1 MAVSRTGI
9 GGPGSSSGP
18 GDGPRPPAR
27 LRLDARRNRDLL
39 LATARDLF
47 ARHGLDVPLD
57 QIAKEAGVGN
67 ATLYRH
73 FPTRHALV
81 GEVFANA
88 ANLLA
93 EAAEEALAT
102 EDAWSAI
109 EGYFERILELVAADR
124 GINDLVT
131 RAVPTVPGLLG
142 TSRRNA
148 ATVGSLVARAQQ
160 QGTVRADIAT
170 VDLLFMF
177 GALCRSLPVATE
189 LRADLWR
196 RYLALLLDGFR
207 TRATHPLPV
216 PPVGEER
223 LDRLFAELWEADTPA
238 DAPAAA
244 PADAPPTA

>member
-9 GGPGSSSGP
+9 DAPDGPGVPGGPDG
-18 GDGPRPPAR
+18 GPRPPAG

-88 ANLLA
+88 ANLVA
-93 EAAEEALAT
+93 EAGAEALAT
-102 EDAWSAI
+102 EEAWSAI

-131 RAVPTVPGLLG
+131 RAVQTAPGLFG
-142 TSRRNA
+142 ISRRNA
-148 ATVGSLVARAQQ
+148 ATVGSLVARAQE
-160 QGTVRADIAT
+160 QGTMRADVVT
-170 VDLLFMF
+170 TDLLFVF
-177 GALCRSLPVATE
+177 GALCRSLPAATE
-189 LRADLWR
+189 LRPDLWR
-196 RYLALLLDGFR
+196 RHLALLLDGFR
-207 TRATHPLPV
+207 TRAAHPLPV

-223 LDRLFAELWEADTPA
+223 LDRMFAELWAA
-238 DAPAAA
+238 DARAE
-244 PADAPPTA
+244 APPTA